1 MPHAHNS
8 RPQRAKLSK
17 TRTRGR
23 LGGLGLSGRFG
34 KLGQLGQLGLLGLLG
49 LVGPVACNEPT
60 GPEREISGARLFS
73 QYCARCHGA
82 DGKGAADGPAVT
94 RDLTDPNYMSMLTD
108 RQIKGTIQMGKPPN
122 MPSFGR
128 QFAEP
133 SLKVLTAYVRSLSAE
148 PLADAKNAD
157 APSAKTP

>member
-1 MPHAHNS
+1 MPDRLQTS
-8 RPQRAKLSK
+8 RPKRAMQHRS
-17 TRTRGR
+17 R
-23 LGGLGLSGRFG
+23 SF
-34 KLGQLGQLGLLGLLG
+34 GQLRQLGFIGLFGLL
-49 LVGPVACNEPT
+49 GPVACNEPT

-82 DGKGAADGPAVT
+82 EGKGLADGPAVT
-94 RDLTDPNYMSMLTD
+94 RDLTDPKYMSMLTD

-133 SLKVLTAYVRSLSAE
+133 SLKVLTAYVRSLSAA
-148 PLADAKNAD
+148 PVVDNTKNA
-157 APSAKTP
+157 AEPSAKAP

>member
-1 MPHAHNS
+1 MPYRLQIS
-8 RPQRAKLSK
+8 RPKRATLQQP
-17 TRTRGR
+17 RP
-23 LGGLGLSGRFG
+23 F
-34 KLGQLGQLGLLGLLG
+34 GQLRQLRQLGLLGLFGLLG
-49 LVGPVACNEPT
+49 PLACNEPT

-82 DGKGAADGPAVT
+82 EGKGAADGPAVT
-94 RDLTDPNYMSMLTD
+94 RDLTDPKYMSMLTD

-133 SLKVLTAYVRSLSAE
+133 SLKVLTAYVRSLSTE
-148 PLADAKNAD
+148 PIADNTKNAD
-157 APSAKTP
+157 SPPAEAP